1 MSVTSSSLFG
11 SLAADLAGS
20 NTLIA
25 KLQQQIASG
34 SRLQQPS
41 DDPVGAAQAVRLSSA
56 QSAISSYQASGTD
69 ATRFL
74 GVADS
79 TLGSMDTVLQRVSQ
93 LATSAVNG
101 TANATSDGAL
111 AAEITSLRDQLV
123 SLANA
128 DSGIPGQSLFG
139 GFSATAVAQVGGTWT
154 YAGDNGAVNRQ
165 IDATTA
171 ISVNDYGSGV
181 TGGADLFG
189 FTAGPG
195 NDVFSVLDQLASAV
209 SAGNTTAI
217 NAAQSTLS
225 ARSGAILAARGVVG
239 AQEARVT
246 STQSVLAV
254 VQNDNAAQLSSLQ
267 DTDVAQAAL
276 QLSQAQT
283 GYQAALSVAAR
294 VGSLP
299 SLADFLR

>member
-20 NTLIA
+20 NALIA

-34 SRLQQPS
+34 SRLSQPS
-41 DDPVGAAQAVRLSSA
+41 DDPVAAAQAVRLSSA
-56 QSAISSYQASGTD
+56 QGAISGYQSSATD

-79 TLGSMDTVLQRVSQ
+79 TLGSMTTALQRVAQ
-93 LATSAVNG
+93 LATSAVNA
-101 TANATSDGAL
+101 TNNASSNAAL
-111 AAEITSLRDQLV
+111 SAEITSLRDQLV

-128 DSGIPGQSLFG
+128 DSGVPGQSLFG
-139 GFSATAVAQVGGTWT
+139 GFSAGAVAQVAGSWT
-154 YAGDNGAVNRQ
+154 YTGDSGAVNRQ
-165 IDATTA
+165 IDATTTM
-171 ISVNDYGSGV
+171 SVNDYGSGV
-181 TGGADLFG
+181 AGGADLFG
-189 FTAGPG
+189 FTAGAG

-209 SAGNTTAI
+209 AAGNPAGIT
-217 NAAQSTLS
+217 AAQTSLS
-225 ARSGAILAARGVVG
+225 ARSNTILAARGVVG

-246 STQSVLAV
+246 STQTVLATV
-254 VQNDNAAQLSSLQ
+254 KNDNAAQLSTLH

-283 GYQAALSVAAR
+283 GYEAALSVAAR

-299 SLADFLR
+299 SLVDFLR

>member
-11 SLAADLAGS
+11 SLAADLSGS
-20 NTLIA
+20 NALIA

-34 SRLQQPS
+34 SRIQQPS
-41 DDPVGAAQAVRLSSA
+41 DDPVGASQAVRLSSA
-56 QSAISSYQASGTD
+56 QSAISAYQASGTD

-79 TLGSMDTVLQRVSQ
+79 TLGSMNTALQRVAQ
-93 LATSAVNG
+93 LATASI
-101 TANATSDGAL
+101 NATNNASSDAAL

-128 DSGIPGQSLFG
+128 DSGVPGQSLFG
-139 GFSATAVAQVGGTWT
+139 GFAATAVTQVGGTWT
-154 YAGDNGAVNRQ
+154 YSGDNGSVNRQ
-165 IDATTA
+165 IDATTT
-171 ISVNDYGSGV
+171 ITVNDYGSG
-181 TGGADLFG
+181 TGGGADLFG

-195 NDVFSVLDQLASAV
+195 NDVFSVLDQLAGAV
-209 SAGNTTAI
+209 ASGNTAAI
-217 NAAQSTLS
+217 TAAQSTLS
-225 ARSGAILAARGVVG
+225 ARTNTILAARGVVG
-239 AQEARVT
+239 SQEARVT
-246 STQSVLAV
+246 STQSVLATV
-254 VQNDNAAQLSSLQ
+254 RIANADQLSSLQ

-276 QLSQAQT
+276 QLAQAQT